1 MSPRFVSEEIVPL
14 GGSFDIDA
22 MARGEP
28 SLPPHFTWG
37 EEVLSVG
44 RCCRTW
50 RTTKVD
56 RGDTYLKRHYFEFE
70 TGDGRLA
77 VVYFERHVRRGVA
90 RWNLYTI
97 DRAEAP

>member
-1 MSPRFVSEEIVPL
+1 MAPRFVSEEIVPL
-14 GGSFDIDA
+14 GGSFDTEA
-22 MARGEP
+22 MVRGEP
-28 SLPPHFTWG
+28 SLPPEFAWG
-37 EEVLSVG
+37 DERLGVA
-44 RCCRTW
+44 RCTRTW

-70 TGDGRLA
+70 TGDGRVA

-97 DRAEAP
+97 DRAP